1 MQKVS
6 NDIELTSNTIS
17 HSPVTDSI
25 KNVSEPVHNIINFSR
40 RNLNNIVII
49 KKDGTKE
56 KYNVQKIVDA
66 IKKSATRML
75 VEFSEKEIKDIC
87 SFVNNAVLAM
97 DKDSVEIAQMHN
109 IVESALQALSPK
121 VAESYRNYR
130 NYKTDFVHML
140 DKVYQ
145 ESQRIMYIGDKEN
158 ANADSTLVS
167 TKRSLIFNEL
177 NKELYK
183 KFFLTVEDK
192 QAIKEGYIYIHDMSA
207 RRDTMNCCLFD
218 VASVLK
224 GGFEMGNIWYNE
236 PKSLDVAFDVIGDI
250 VMAAASQQYGG
261 FTVPE
266 VDKILAPYAQK
277 TYDRQYDRYICMGL
291 SFETAREEAMKDVQT
306 TFEQGFQGWEYKFN
320 TVASSRGDYPFI
332 TVTTGLGT
340 SEFEKMA
347 TLSCLKTRACGQ
359 GKKECKKPVLFPKIV
374 FLYDEELHGEGK
386 INEDLFHA
394 GVECSKKTMY
404 PDWLSL
410 SGEGYVAQMYKKYKR
425 VVSPMG
431 CRAFLSPWFEK
442 GGAKP
447 ADENDKPVFV
457 GRFNIGAISLNLP
470 MIYATARQESK
481 DFYDVLDYYMELIRK
496 IHQRTYEYLGEMR
509 ASVNP
514 LAYCEGGFYGGHLK
528 YNDKIKPLLKAAT
541 ASFGIT
547 ALNELQELHN
557 GKSLVEDG
565 EFALEVMRYINKKV
579 AEFKEADGWLYALY
593 GTPAENLCGLQVKQF
608 RKKYGIVENVS
619 DKPYVSNSFHC
630 HVSEKISPIQKQDI
644 EGRFWDLMNGGKI
657 QYVRYP
663 IDYNTKAVETL
674 IKRAMKMGFY
684 EGVNMSLSYCDDCGH
699 QELNMD
705 VCPKCGSKNLTKIDR
720 MNGYLA
726 YSRVKGDSRLAD
738 HKMEE
743 IKDRVSM

>member
-130 NYKTDFVHML
+130 NYKQDFVRML

-145 ESQRIMYIGDKEN
+145 ESQKIMYIGDKEN
-158 ANADSTLVS
+158 SNSDSALVS
-167 TKRSLIFNEL
+167 TKRSLIFNQL

-183 KFFLTVEDK
+183 KFFLTVEDL
-192 QAIKEGYIYIHDMSA
+192 QAIRDGYIYIHDMSA

-218 VASVLK
+218 VAAVLK
-224 GGFEMGNIWYNE
+224 DGFEMGNLWYNE
-236 PKSLDVAFDVIGDI
+236 PKTLAVAFDVIGDI

-266 VDKILAPYAQK
+266 IDKLLAPYAQK
-277 TYDRQYDRYICMGL
+277 TYDKQYGRYISIGL
-291 SFETAREEAMKDVQT
+291 NFEQARKEALKDVQT
-306 TFEQGFQGWEYKFN
+306 DFEQGFQGWEYKFN

-332 TVTTGLGT
+332 TVTLGLGT

-347 TLSCLKTRACGQ
+347 SISALNTRKNGQ
-359 GKKECKKPVLFPKIV
+359 GKKTCKKPVLFPKIV
-374 FLYDEELHGEGK
+374 FLYDKNLHGKGGVL
-386 INEDLFHA
+386 EDVFEA
-394 GVECSKKTMY
+394 GLECSQRSMY

-410 SGEGYVAQMYKKYKR
+410 SGDGYVASMYQKYGR

-431 CRAFLSPWFEK
+431 CRAFLSPWYER
-442 GGAKP
+442 GGMNP
-447 ADENDKPVFV
+447 ADENDDD
-457 GRFNIGAISLNLP
+457 I
-470 MIYATARQESK
+470 
-481 DFYDVLDYYMELIRK
+481 DF
-496 IHQRTYEYLGEMR
+496 LG
-509 ASVNP
+509 
-514 LAYCEGGFYGGHLK
+514 
-528 YNDKIKPLLKAAT
+528 
-541 ASFGIT
+541 
-547 ALNELQELHN
+547 
-557 GKSLVEDG
+557 
-565 EFALEVMRYINKKV
+565 
-579 AEFKEADGWLYALY
+579 
-593 GTPAENLCGLQVKQF
+593 
-608 RKKYGIVENVS
+608 
-619 DKPYVSNSFHC
+619 
-630 HVSEKISPIQKQDI
+630 
-644 EGRFWDLMNGGKI
+644 
-657 QYVRYP
+657 
-663 IDYNTKAVETL
+663 
-674 IKRAMKMGFY
+674 
-684 EGVNMSLSYCDDCGH
+684 
-699 QELNMD
+699 
-705 VCPKCGSKNLTKIDR
+705 
-720 MNGYLA
+720 
-726 YSRVKGDSRLAD
+726 
-738 HKMEE
+738 
-743 IKDRVSM
+743 